1 MCLKARS
8 GVVFALALCFAV
20 AMPTVCV
27 AKGGQG
33 EHAAQGSDA
42 DGKDVSYSPYA
53 GEAIPRNVY
62 FGDTHVHSSW
72 SADAGN
78 MGNRR
83 IGPDDAYRFA
93 RGEEVTAH
101 NGMRVRLKRPL
112 DFFLLSDHAEYL
124 GVMNMLDRSDPALL
138 ATEVGGRWGAWR
150 REGKDLDVFTEFGTS
165 LLGNFDMIES
175 PALERTV
182 WNRVIENAERWNE
195 PGKFTALIGY
205 EWTSTP
211 GGKNLHRNVI
221 FADGGERAGKVIPLS
236 SFDDPTP
243 EGLWK
248 FMADYESKTGGRI
261 LAIPHN
267 SNVSGGAMFAEL
279 DSEGKPID
287 LAYAKERALREP
299 IVEATQYKGDS
310 EAHPFLSPNDEF
322 ADYETWDRSALGAPG
337 HENAWLEGE
346 YVRPALKNGIR
357 IEGELGVNP
366 FKFGLIGSTDAHTG
380 LATAGED
387 NYWGKATKSEAGV
400 DRWKEPLFPRALTE
414 SPAESGTEGGV
425 VQFYEW
431 EMASS
436 GYAAVWAEENTRE
449 AIFDAMMRRETYA
462 TTGPRM
468 TVRFFGGFNY
478 AKSDLDAPDL
488 ARVGYAKGVPMG
500 GDLSPSSRM
509 NVNEDVSESP
519 TFLVS
524 ALRDPEG
531 ANLDRIQIVKGW
543 VDGAGVTQERI
554 FDVAVSDGRRI
565 NRKGRAKKAVGSTVD
580 VDNTTW
586 SNSIGAATLNAYW
599 TDPDF
604 DAALRAFYYVRVIEI
619 PKPRWTAYD
628 RKFFSATI
636 DKEVPMTTQDR
647 AYTSAIWYTP

>member
-1 MCLKARS
+1 MRLRFGPGRAFAFVLLVS
-8 GVVFALALCFAV
+8 VLAPSVGV
-20 AMPTVCV
+20 
-27 AKGGQG
+27 
-33 EHAAQGSDA
+33 AQGA
-42 DGKDVSYSPYA
+42 QEAQGAKTGGASYSPYA
-53 GEAIPRNVY
+53 GEEIPRNVY

-165 LLGNFDMIES
+165 LLGNHDMIES

-182 WNRVIENAERWNE
+182 WNRVIENAERWNA
-195 PGKFTALIGY
+195 PGEFTALIGY

-221 FADGGERAGKVIPLS
+221 FADGGELAGKVIPLS

-248 FMADYESKTGGRI
+248 FMADYEAKTGGRI

-279 DSEGKPID
+279 DSQGRPID

-400 DRWKEPLFPRALTE
+400 DRWKEPLFPQALTE
-414 SPAESGTEGGV
+414 MAPGGGV
-425 VQFYEW
+425 FQFYEW

-436 GYAAVWAEENTRE
+436 GYAAVWAHENTRE

-462 TTGPRM
+462 TTGPRI

-478 AKSDLDAPDL
+478 ATADLDAPDL

-500 GDLSPSSRM
+500 GDLSPLSIM
-509 NVNEDVSESP
+509 NAEEDVSESP

-531 ANLDRIQIVKGW
+531 AYLDRIQIVKGW
-543 VDGAGVTQERI
+543 VDDVGATQERI

-580 VDNTTW
+580 VENATW
-586 SNSIGAATLNAYW
+586 SNSIGAATLSAYW

-628 RKFFSATI
+628 RQFFSAKI

>member
-1 MCLKARS
+1 MELRFFSEGFA
-8 GVVFALALCFAV
+8 ALAFGCALMATS
-20 AMPTVCV
+20 ASLS
-27 AKGGQG
+27 Q
-33 EHAAQGSDA
+33 EE
-42 DGKDVSYSPYA
+42 GKAESYSPYA
-53 GEAIPRNVY
+53 GEEIPRNVY

-101 NGMRVRLKRPL
+101 NGMQVRLKRPL

-150 REGKDLDVFTEFGTS
+150 REGKDLQVFAEFGNS
-165 LLGNFDMIES
+165 LMGNFDMIDS
-175 PALERTV
+175 PTLERTV

-221 FADGGERAGKVIPLS
+221 FADGGELAGKVIPLS

-248 FMADYESKTGGRI
+248 FMAEYEKKTGGRI

-279 DSEGKPID
+279 DSEGRPLD

-310 EAHPFLSPNDEF
+310 ESHPLLSPNDEF

-337 HENAWLEGE
+337 HEDEWLEGE
-346 YVRPALKNGIR
+346 YVRPALKNGMR
-357 IEGELGVNP
+357 IESELGVNP

-380 LATAGED
+380 MGTAGEN

-400 DRWKEPLFPRALTE
+400 DRWKEPLFPQALSE
-414 SPAESGTEGGV
+414 AAPEGGV
-425 VQFYEW
+425 FQFYEW
-431 EMASS
+431 EMAAS
-436 GYAAVWAEENTRE
+436 GYAAVWAHENTRQG
-449 AIFDAMMRRETYA
+449 IFDAMMRRETYA

-478 AKSDLDAPDL
+478 SKSDLDAPDL
-488 ARVGYAKGVPMG
+488 ARLGYDKGVPMG
-500 GDLSPSSRM
+500 GDLSPRLKM
-509 NVNEDVSESP
+509 NAEGDVSESP

-543 VDGAGVTQERI
+543 VDDEGMTQERI

-565 NRKGRAKKAVGSTVD
+565 NRKGRAKKSVGSTVD
-580 VDNTTW
+580 IENATW
-586 SNSIGAATLNAYW
+586 TNSIGAAALSAYW
-599 TDPDF
+599 VDPDF

-628 RKFFSATI
+628 RKFFSAKI
-636 DKEVPMTTQDR
+636 DPQVPMTTQDR